1 MFCLILLFPLLLLAV
16 TMPFHYEARP
26 VYYCPV
32 HSCQVPASFHLP
44 ATPPPEKEIRK

>member
-16 TMPFHYEARP
+16 TMPFHYG
-26 VYYCPV
+26 PV